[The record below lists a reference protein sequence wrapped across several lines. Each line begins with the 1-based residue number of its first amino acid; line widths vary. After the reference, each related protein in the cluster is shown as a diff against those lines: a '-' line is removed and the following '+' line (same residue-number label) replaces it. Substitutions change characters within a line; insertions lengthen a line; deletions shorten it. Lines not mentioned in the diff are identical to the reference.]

1 MHAGFVALRTHMPMN
16 IRGSKSGRGRTP
28 EVEKDIRRIVA
39 LWEDCRARFGAG
51 GPFLFGAFGNTDAMY
66 APVVTRFTTYG
77 VALEGTARAYADAI
91 LALPPMREWFAAAK
105 AEHWTI
111 TETDAA

>member
-1 MHAGFVALRTHMPMN
+1 VGGLPRAVRRRRTVPLR
-16 IRGSKSGRGRTP
+16 RLRQ
-28 EVEKDIRRIVA
+28 RRRDV
-39 LWEDCRARFGAG
+39 RAG
-51 GPFLFGAFGNTDAMY
+51 G
-66 APVVTRFTTYG
+66 TRFTTYG